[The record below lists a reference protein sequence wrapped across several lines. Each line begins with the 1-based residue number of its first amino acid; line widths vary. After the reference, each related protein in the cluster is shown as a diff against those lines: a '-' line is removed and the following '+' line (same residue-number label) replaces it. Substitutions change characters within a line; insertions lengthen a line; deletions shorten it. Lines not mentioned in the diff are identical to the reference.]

1 MVTEPTYEDPRHA
14 FGMLL
19 GSAYR
24 ALLRCLGR
32 RFASAGYDIT
42 PEQFTLMLHLW
53 RQEGPSQ
60 QTLAELAD
68 RDKPTITRMID
79 VMEKRGLVTRVGHQ
93 ADGRVKQVF
102 LTEAGH
108 AAKAGLDPHSREALD
123 EALRGI
129 DPADLA
135 CFLSVL
141 ERVRANLDPTNRE
154 EFLDANTTPSGP

>member
-1 MVTEPTYEDPRHA
+1 MATQPTFDDPRHA

-24 ALLRCLGR
+24 ALLRRLGR
-32 RFASAGYDIT
+32 RFTSAGFDIT
-42 PEQFTLMLHLW
+42 PEQWSVLLHLW
-53 RQEGPSQ
+53 REEGPSQ
-60 QTLAELAD
+60 QTLADLTD

-79 VMEKRGLVTRVGHQ
+79 AMEKRGLVTRVGHR
-93 ADGRVKQVF
+93 ADGRVKQIF

-108 AAKAGLDPHSREALD
+108 AAKAGLASHGQEALD

-135 CFLSVL
+135 SLLSVL
-141 ERVRANLDPTNRE
+141 ERVRANLESLNYEDYS
-154 EFLDANTTPSGP
+154 DANTTPEKP